1 MSKRFKIKAK
11 RPWIAYPGSVLQ
23 QNYGEDVKHGYLLWD
38 INGPKSFDVRFHELP
53 NPSPYVTI
61 EWTGDIDS
69 TMNVLKKSYPL
80 GSRVRIHSKTDLSQ
94 KDTVL
99 LTSRL
104 RQEMKVSEVTFKT
117 DHTVNVNI
125 VNTGAMSFVKEDLRS
140 PDVLLRML
148 KDFHKSSI
156 ISEDEWSAVSEC
168 LTSYLAQSND
178 PDGIVR
184 NTKWSLRHLK
194 FDNTFAYGEG
204 NVINFDNLS
213 GTCGIFGNNKIGK
226 SSIVGTIM
234 YSLFNSTDRGP
245 IKSLWVPNLRK
256 GHCYTRAILNVNG
269 TDYVIE
275 RQTTKHQNKY
285 GTKNANTALNVFRME
300 GDEAVDIAGE
310 QRSDT
315 EKVVKKLIGTPEDFL
330 MTSLS
335 AQDDAKL
342 FITQGSTRRKQIVSK
357 FLDLDIF
364 DKMYD
369 LAKDDLK
376 SCQFQLKSL
385 PDRDWLALATSGNM
399 RIIECEASLEEK
411 DHLLLE
417 AYDKSN
423 SIKNELSS
431 FKDVVPVTKV
441 QVDSTRQRVQALTK
455 SVSDMQSSITLIKEE
470 ISAIDAKIASIDEV
484 TKNNDISDLKRRLEA
499 FKALESSVVSL
510 THMYEKEAAAL
521 KQQERS
527 LKILDDV
534 PCGDQFPT
542 CKFIKDAHVN
552 KGKIVGQRDR
562 VTKSL
567 EKLKKA
573 DSALV
578 TLKTEN
584 LVDRVSKLE
593 RLIDA
598 RSKFVVESYNKNLEL
613 MKATS
618 SHETIID
625 QLSTTKRKLYEL
637 ETAYQNEENVE
648 VVSLRNELD
657 KEALSIK
664 SLDTERLQLASEISL
679 LKAQAQRHNLE
690 QEQRLQL
697 LQKMRAYELVVS
709 AFSRKGIPHVIITS
723 QLPLINAEIAKIM
736 HGIFD
741 FTIELVS
748 DDDDSLEVYINYGD
762 SARIIELSSGM
773 EKVIASMAIRV
784 ALINVSTL
792 PKTDM
797 FIIDEGFSALDEM
810 SVESC
815 NRLLMLL
822 KKYFKTVIIIT
833 HVEGIKDA
841 AETFIEIT
849 KIEKDAHVVY
859 E

>member
-1 MSKRFKIKAK
+1 MCKIRIRTK
-11 RPWIAYPGSVLQ
+11 RPWIAYSGSTLQ

-53 NPSPYVTI
+53 NPSPFVTI
-61 EWTGDIDS
+61 EWTGDVNA
-69 TMNVLKKSYPL
+69 TMDVLKKSYPL
-80 GSRVRIHSKTDLSQ
+80 GSRVRIYSKTELPQ
-94 KDTVL
+94 KDAVL

-125 VNTGAMSFVKEDLRS
+125 VNTGAMSFAKEDLRS

-148 KDFHKSSI
+148 KDFHKSSTV
-156 ISEDEWSAVSEC
+156 SEDEWTAVSEC
-168 LTSYLAQSND
+168 LTSYLVYSND
-178 PDGIVR
+178 PDGVVR

-194 FDNTFAYGEG
+194 FDNTFAYGDG

-213 GTCGIFGNNKIGK
+213 GTCGIFGNNRIGK

-256 GHCYTRAILNVNG
+256 EHCYTRAILNVNG

-315 EKVVKKLIGTPEDFL
+315 EKIVKKLIGTPEDFL

-376 SCQFQLKSL
+376 SCQFQLKTL
-385 PDRDWLALATSGNM
+385 PDRDWLSLAASGDA
-399 RIIECEASLEEK
+399 RIIECAASLEEK

-417 AYDKSN
+417 AHDKSN
-423 SIKNELSS
+423 TLKNELLS

-441 QVDSTRQRVQALTK
+441 QVDGHRQRVTALTK
-455 SVSDMQSSITLIKEE
+455 SVSDTESSILSIKEE
-470 ISAIDAKIASIDEV
+470 ISTIDNKISSIDEA
-484 TKNNDISDLKRRLEA
+484 TKNNDINDLKRRLEA
-499 FKALESSVVSL
+499 FKALESSVISL
-510 THMYEKEAAAL
+510 THMHEKEAAAL

-542 CKFIKDAHVN
+542 CKFIKDAHIN
-552 KGKIVGQRDR
+552 KGKVEGQRDR
-562 VTKSL
+562 VIKAL

-573 DSALV
+573 DSALA

-584 LVDRVSKLE
+584 LVDRVSKVE

-598 RSKFVVESYNKNLEL
+598 RSKLVVESYNKNLEL
-613 MKATS
+613 MKASS
-618 SHETIID
+618 SHEVIVN
-625 QLSTTKRKLYEL
+625 QLAGAKAKLDEL
-637 ETAYQNEENVE
+637 ETAYQNEENAE
-648 VVSLRNELD
+648 VVSLRNKLD
-657 KEALSIK
+657 REAVIIK
-664 SLDTERLQLASEISL
+664 SLDAERLQLASEISL
-679 LKAQAQRHNLE
+679 LKSQAQRHNLE

-709 AFSRKGIPHVIITS
+709 AFSRKGIPHVIVTS

-797 FIIDEGFSALDEM
+797 FIIDEGFGALDEM
-810 SVESC
+810 SVEIC

-822 KKYFKTVIIIT
+822 KRYFKTVIIIT

-841 AETFIEIT
+841 ADMFIEVT
-849 KIEKDAHVVY
+849 KVEKDAHVVY

>member
-1 MSKRFKIKAK
+1 MSKKVKIKAK

-38 INGPKSFDVRFHELP
+38 IDSAKSFDVRFQELP
-53 NPSPYVTI
+53 NPTPYVTV
-61 EWTGDIDS
+61 EWAGDVES
-69 TMNVLKKSYPL
+69 TMSTLKKLYPV
-80 GSRVRIHSKTDLSQ
+80 GSRIRIYSKTELSQ
-94 KDTVL
+94 KDAVV

-104 RQEMKVSEVTFKT
+104 RQEMKASEVTFKT
-117 DHTVNVNI
+117 DHTANVNI
-125 VNTGAMSFVKEDLRS
+125 VNTGAMSFAKEDLRN

-148 KDFHKSSI
+148 KEFHKSTVV
-156 ISEDEWSAVSEC
+156 SEDEWAAVSEC
-168 LTSYLAQSND
+168 LTSYLARSSD
-178 PDGIVR
+178 PDGVVR

-213 GTCGIFGNNKIGK
+213 GTCGIFGNNRIGK

-256 GHCYTRAILNVNG
+256 AHCYTRAIINVNG

-275 RQTTKHQNKY
+275 RQTIKHQNKY
-285 GTKNANTALNVFRME
+285 GTKHANTALNVFKME
-300 GDEAVDIAGE
+300 GDEAIDIAGE

-315 EKVVKKLIGTPEDFL
+315 EKIVKKLIGSPEDFL

-342 FITQGSTRRKQIVSK
+342 FITQGSTRRKQVVSK

-369 LAKDDLK
+369 LARDDFK
-376 SCQFQLKSL
+376 SCQIELKTL
-385 PDRDWLALATSGNM
+385 PDRDWLALSTASAA
-399 RIIECEASLEEK
+399 RIEECALLLDEK

-417 AYDKSN
+417 AHDRSN
-423 SIKNELSS
+423 ALKNELSS
-431 FKDVVPVTKV
+431 FKDVVPVTKL
-441 QVDSTRQRVQALTK
+441 QVDGQRQRVSSLTK
-455 SVSDMQSSITLIKEE
+455 TVADIELSVLSTKEE
-470 ISAIDAKIASIDEV
+470 IASAEGKIATIDDA
-484 TKNNDISDLKRRLEA
+484 TKSNDLGDLKRRLEA

-510 THMYEKEAAAL
+510 THMHEKEAAAL

-542 CKFIKDAHVN
+542 CKFIKDAHTN
-552 KGKIVGQRDR
+552 KGKIDGQRDR
-562 VTKSL
+562 VSKAL

-573 DSALV
+573 SDAMAA
-578 TLKTEN
+578 LKTEN
-584 LVDRVSKLE
+584 LVERVSKVEKL
-593 RLIDA
+593 LDA
-598 RSKFVVESYNKNLEL
+598 RNKLVSDMYNKNLEL
-613 MKATS
+613 MKTTSLHEATLA
-618 SHETIID
+618 
-625 QLSTTKRKLYEL
+625 QLTAARSKLE
-637 ETAYQNEENVE
+637 EIEHAYQNEENAE
-648 VVSLRNELD
+648 VVSLRNKLD
-657 KEALSIK
+657 KEVMNIK
-664 SLDTERLQLASEISL
+664 ALDTERLQLASEVSL
-679 LKAQAQRHNLE
+679 LKAQEQRHNVE
-690 QEQRLQL
+690 QSQRLHL

-709 AFSRKGIPHVIITS
+709 AFSRKGMPHVIVTS

-762 SARIIELSSGM
+762 SARIIELASGM
-773 EKVIASMAIRV
+773 EKVIASIAIRV

-797 FIIDEGFSALDEM
+797 FIIDEGFGALDEM
-810 SVESC
+810 SVEIC

-822 KKYFKTVIIIT
+822 KRYFKTVIIIT

-841 AETFIEIT
+841 ADMFLEVT
-849 KIEKDAHVVY
+849 KVEKDAHVVY